1 MKNTVI
7 RAVEENKL
15 IVIIRGVE
23 KQKLIPLCEALHRG
37 GVRLVEVTYPQ
48 GKDPAETADS
58 ISMLKKHFGDRM
70 HIGAGTV
77 LTEEQV
83 TLTREAGGEFII
95 SPNVCEAVIRKTCEL
110 GMVSMPGALTPTE
123 IMAAHAAGADFVKL
137 FPISTFGTEYIKAV
151 RAPLSAVKLLAV
163 GGVDLTNMEGYMK
176 AGVSGFGIGS
186 SITDKK
192 MISEENFEGIEAL
205 AKEYVEK
212 VKG

>member
-23 KQKLIPLCEALHRG
+23 KQKLVPLCEALYRG

-48 GKDPAETADS
+48 GKDPSETSDS
-58 ISMLKKHFGDRM
+58 IAMLKKHFGDRM

-83 TLTREAGGEFII
+83 TLTKKAGGEFII

-137 FPISTFGTEYIKAV
+137 FPISTFGTEYVKAV

-163 GGVDLTNMEGYMK
+163 GGVDLSNMDGYMK
-176 AGVSGFGIGS
+176 AGVAGFGIGS

-192 MISEENFEGIEAL
+192 MIAEENYEGIESL
-205 AKEYVEK
+205 AKEYVKK